1 MDGQIVSARPL
12 SHHTPPRKTP
22 PTPKIHHQQNY
33 ERFVS
38 FTHIL
43 FSAARVEEVGRFVR
57 SLLV

>member
-1 MDGQIVSARPL
+1 VANQPED
-12 SHHTPPRKTP
+12 TPEADKLWVFAGGDEE
-22 PTPKIHHQQNY
+22 NY
-33 ERFVS
+33 DKFVS